1 MGQDINIPMSQLENL
16 NTSLSNIIAEF
27 EDAGSR
33 SDALESAIGAPHG
46 ETALRSEVSRFE
58 SDWNDKR
65 DTLKDK
71 LVSAQERVVDFVG
84 AWTDFDL
91 EAARNLD
98 TSENPAQ
105 VAPPEVR

>member
-1 MGQDINIPMSQLENL
+1 MGNDINIPMSQLERL

-27 EDAGSR
+27 ESAGSR
-33 SDALESAIGAPHG
+33 SDALESAIGSPHG

-65 DTLKDK
+65 DTLKSK
-71 LVSAQERVVDFVG
+71 LESAKERVVDFVT

-91 EAARNLD
+91 EAAKSLD
-98 TSENPAQ
+98 TTENPPQ
-105 VAPPEVR
+105 VEPNGAR